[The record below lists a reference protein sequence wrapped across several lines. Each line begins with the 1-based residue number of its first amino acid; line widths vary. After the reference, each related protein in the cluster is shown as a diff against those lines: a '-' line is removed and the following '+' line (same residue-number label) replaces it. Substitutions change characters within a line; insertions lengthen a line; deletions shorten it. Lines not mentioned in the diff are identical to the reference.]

1 MGDPKVYQH
10 QDQRT
15 VKCRGCQMD
24 IWFLRNGEKA
34 DGSPKYIPITLE
46 TGTSHFL
53 DCPEANQFSG
63 SRKRAGKK

>member
-1 MGDPKVYQH
+1 MADPKVYEYNGERQ
-10 QDQRT
+10 
-15 VKCRGCQMD
+15 VKCRGCQME

-34 DGSPKYIPITLE
+34 DGSPKYLPVSLE

-53 DCPEANQFSG
+53 DCPAANKFSG